1 MSETLKLTAEELKQA
16 KDFQRAIGNLTY
28 QIGEIAINQ
37 QAAIRQ
43 LNQIKEA
50 QFNFNN
56 EIGTKYG
63 DVAFDINTGEAI
75 QEQIVQQDAPVAEEQ
90 AQ

>member
-1 MSETLKLTAEELKQA
+1 MSETLKLTAEELQQA
-16 KDFQRAIGNLTY
+16 RDFQRTVGNLTF
-28 QIGEIAINQ
+28 QIGEIAVNQ

-56 EIGTKYG
+56 EISSKYG
-63 DVAFDINTGEAI
+63 NVTFDINTGEAI
-75 QEQIVQQDAPVAEEQ
+75 QQEVPAQEKQ

>member
-1 MSETLKLTAEELKQA
+1 MSETLELTAEELQQA
-16 KDFQRAIGNLTY
+16 KDFQRVIGNLTF

-50 QFNFNN
+50 QSNFNN
-56 EIGTKYG
+56 EISTKYG
-63 DVAFDINTGEAI
+63 NVAFDINTGKAI
-75 QEQIVQQDAPVAEEQ
+75 QQEVPAQEKQ